1 MLKSWK
7 IFIALSSLILLLLG
21 VWIGIDSYRL
31 RYQKVTSWYQDS
43 KGDCAVVLTG
53 GPGRVREGFDLLQR
67 GDVRKLIIS
76 GVNPDV
82 RLLDI
87 FPQRPFYPSVQNFNV
102 ILESHSRTTFGNQTH
117 TLPLLE
123 KLGCVNV
130 LLVTSQVHMPR
141 AHRLFTKRAEGAG
154 EFNFIKHSIYAEP
167 TLRATLYESLK
178 KVFYEILF

>member
-1 MLKSWK
+1 MFKPWK
-7 IFIALSSLILLLLG
+7 TLLSLLFLSLVLLMVWVFIDA
-21 VWIGIDSYRL
+21 YRL
-31 RYQKVTSWYQDS
+31 RFQKVSSWMEDS

-87 FPQRPFYPSVQNFNV
+87 FPQRPFYPSVQTFNV
-102 ILESHSRTTFGNQTH
+102 ILESHSRTTFGNLNH
-117 TLPLLE
+117 SIPLLE
-123 KLGCVNV
+123 KLGCVDV

-141 AHRLFTKRAEGAG
+141 AHRLFTKRSKNSNN
-154 EFNFIKHSIYAEP
+154 FNFIKHSIYAEP
-167 TLRATLYESLK
+167 TLRATFTESLK
-178 KVFYEILF
+178 KVFYEMLF

>member
-1 MLKSWK
+1 MLRVWK
-7 IFIALSSLILLLLG
+7 LLLICIAVLCLLLA
-21 VWIGIDSYRL
+21 VWIGVDSYRL

-87 FPQRPFYPSVQNFNV
+87 FPQRPFYPSVQSFNV

-117 TLPLLE
+117 SLPLLK

-141 AHRLFTKRAEGAG
+141 AHRLFTKKSEG
-154 EFNFIKHSIYAEP
+154 FHFIKHSIYAEP
-167 TLRATLYESLK
+167 SLRATLYESLK
-178 KVFYEILF
+178 KVSYEILF

>member
-1 MLKSWK
+1 MLKVWK
-7 IFIALSSLILLLLG
+7 LLLVCASLLIALLT
-21 VWIGIDSYRL
+21 VWICIDSYRL
-31 RYQKVTSWYQDS
+31 RYQKVSSWYQDS
-43 KGDCAVVLTG
+43 KGDCAIVLTG

-76 GVNPDV
+76 GVNPEV
-82 RLLDI
+82 GLLDI
-87 FPQRPFYPSVQNFNV
+87 FPQRAFYPSVQNFNV
-102 ILESHSRTTFGNQTH
+102 ILESHSRTTFGNLNH
-117 TLPLLE
+117 SLPLLK

-141 AHRLFTKRAEGAG
+141 AHRLFTKRTSD